1 MCELSNAVQQLGI
14 HRDQARQQRLAG
26 DTLRLFLQHLAT
38 DQWRS
43 DGFQTLCDA
52 GFLRALTGLWG
63 HDWSDVASILDD
75 KIQQVRLSLTHHP
88 RDTHTHLARGQLI
101 PQGEI
106 RDAAE
111 LERSAAAY
119 LARVQVLLAGL
130 LPAREGAKNELLRY
144 GTPAVGQE
152 FQPALE
158 LAKPGARF
166 GLLLVGG
173 SGGAV

>member
-1 MCELSNAVQQLGI
+1 MRCSRV
-14 HRDQARQQRLAG
+14 LAPPPPLPG
-26 DTLRLFLQHLAT
+26 VPP
-38 DQWRS
+38 S
-43 DGFQTLCDA
+43 I
-52 GFLRALTGLWG
+52 
-63 HDWSDVASILDD
+63 DVAFRVAETESPTLWQAILNE
-75 KIQQVRLSLTHHP
+75 RAG
-88 RDTHTHLARGQLI
+88 RARI
-101 PQGEI
+101 AAERAERNPI
-106 RDAAE
+106 VSADAAIGINNPNGVGFGG
-111 LERSAAAY
+111 LERGASAY

-130 LPAREGAKNELLRY
+130 LPACEGAKGELLRY